1 MTTRSDTSDLHY
13 ETHVFC
19 CVNQRAPDHPRSC
32 CSARGSRPLRDYM
45 KSRAKELGLEK
56 TRINMAGCLER
67 CELGP
72 TMVIYPEGIWYT
84 YDSREDVDEI
94 LERHLLGGKRVER
107 LLLEPGQIF
116 PKPKVRQQLK
126 LAVSGIERLTLEI
139 RRFELVSAE
148 GGGLPPF
155 EAGAHIDVFTGNGL
169 RRSYSLANDPE
180 ERHRYVIGVLREEN
194 GSGGSCWMHDKLA
207 VGDVVSAMPP
217 LNNFALVEDARRHVL
232 IAGGIGI
239 TPILAMGYRLSRI
252 AADVTLHYCTKSR
265 EETAFLDEVER
276 VFGENVVIHH
286 DGGDPSKGIDLDATL
301 AERTEGDHLYICGPS
316 GLLQAARKRA
326 SHWPGE
332 TVHYELFVP
341 RAERADWA
349 NDSFDIVLSRRKTTL
364 TVAPDKSILEVVREH
379 GIDVDSSCESGI
391 CGTCRTRLL
400 GGAAEHRDD
409 VLTDREKAE
418 NSAIMVCISRARNGE
433 TLILDL

>member
-1 MTTRSDTSDLHY
+1 MNVVHARSHARAFGMAFGCPGVVRSARLRSRPPPSISSMVARASRHSWPASEPRANRAIGVMTTRSDTSDLHY

-276 VFGENVVIHH
+276 GKRRDSPRWRRSI
-286 DGGDPSKGIDLDATL
+286 
-301 AERTEGDHLYICGPS
+301 EGDRSRCDAGRARRGRPPLHLRP
-316 GLLQAARKRA
+316 
-326 SHWPGE
+326 
-332 TVHYELFVP
+332 
-341 RAERADWA
+341 ERAAPGGPQASLALAGRDGSLRA
-349 NDSFDIVLSRRKTTL
+349 VRSPRR
-364 TVAPDKSILEVVREH
+364 A
-379 GIDVDSSCESGI
+379 GG
-391 CGTCRTRLL
+391 L
-400 GGAAEHRDD
+400 GKR
-409 VLTDREKAE
+409 
-418 NSAIMVCISRARNGE
+418 
-433 TLILDL
+433 